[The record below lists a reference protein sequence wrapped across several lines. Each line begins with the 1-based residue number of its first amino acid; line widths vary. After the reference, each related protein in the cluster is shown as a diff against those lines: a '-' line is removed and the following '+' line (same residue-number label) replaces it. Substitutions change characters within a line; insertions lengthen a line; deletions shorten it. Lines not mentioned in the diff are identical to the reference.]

1 MKQLFHKLKKNIN
14 DMDKVL
20 LTVTVFL
27 FVFGLLNIVTAS
39 SRAVV
44 LRYNTSLYSFFY
56 KQAFNLILG
65 AIVSMIIVNIPT
77 KKYKS
82 WSIISFGLVLMLL
95 IYLSLYGT
103 VHKGSINW
111 IKIFGFT
118 LQPSELAKPTV
129 ILCLSVLFEMFTS
142 KLRNKNIKH
151 FDLIGIIVAVGCIF
165 PLMVFFQKD
174 LGTAII
180 LLSIFTVMFIASP
193 ILKTEKLKT
202 FGLGIV
208 VIGIAAGIIFVKTG
222 SILSKTQLERFDFY
236 DPCSKYESG
245 GYQICNGF
253 IAINSGGLVGVGVG
267 ESKQISYIPES
278 HTDSVFAI
286 IAEEYGFIGST
297 VIMGLYV
304 LILWRIISLSSRAN
318 TLKGKYICLG
328 VATYIFLHIFINLG
342 GLFGIM
348 PLTGVPLPFLSYGGS
363 FTLSLIIALSLVQR
377 VHIETKNQK
386 IKI

>member
-20 LTVTVFL
+20 LTVTIFL
-27 FVFGLLNIVTAS
+27 LVFGLLNIVTAS

-77 KKYKS
+77 KKYKA

-180 LLSIFTVMFIASP
+180 LLSIFTVMFFASP
-193 ILKTEKLKT
+193 ILRKEKLKT

-208 VIGIAAGIIFVKTG
+208 VIGIVAGIIFAKTG
-222 SILSKTQLERFDFY
+222 SVLSKTQLERFDFF

-297 VIMGLYV
+297 VIMGLYI

-386 IKI
+386 IRI

>member
-1 MKQLFHKLKKNIN
+1 MKQWFHKLKKNIN

-20 LTVTVFL
+20 LTVTIFL
-27 FVFGLLNIVTAS
+27 LVFGLLNIVTAS

-77 KKYKS
+77 KKYKA

-180 LLSIFTVMFIASP
+180 LLSIFTVMFFASP
-193 ILKTEKLKT
+193 ILRKEKLKT

-208 VIGIAAGIIFVKTG
+208 VIGIVAGIIFAKTG
-222 SILSKTQLERFDFY
+222 SVLSKTQLERFDFF

-297 VIMGLYV
+297 VIMGLYI

-386 IKI
+386 IRI

>member
-1 MKQLFHKLKKNIN
+1 MQNVNDVILYSLLYLVKK
-14 DMDKVL
+14 
-20 LTVTVFL
+20 
-27 FVFGLLNIVTAS
+27 LLNI
-39 SRAVV
+39 
-44 LRYNTSLYSFFY
+44 
-56 KQAFNLILG
+56 
-65 AIVSMIIVNIPT
+65 
-77 KKYKS
+77 
-82 WSIISFGLVLMLL
+82 LL
-95 IYLSLYGT
+95 D
-103 VHKGSINW
+103 V
-111 IKIFGFT
+111 
-118 LQPSELAKPTV
+118 
-129 ILCLSVLFEMFTS
+129 LSVLFEIFTS

-165 PLMVFFQKD
+165 PLIVFFQKD

-208 VIGIAAGIIFVKTG
+208 VIGIAAGIIFAKTG

-363 FTLSLIIALSLVQR
+363 FTLSLIVALSLVQR

>member
-77 KKYKS
+77 KKYKA

-180 LLSIFTVMFIASP
+180 LLSIFTVMFFASP
-193 ILKTEKLKT
+193 ILRKEKLKT

-208 VIGIAAGIIFVKTG
+208 VIGIVAGIIFAKTG
-222 SILSKTQLERFDFY
+222 SVLSKTQLERFDFF

-297 VIMGLYV
+297 VIMGLYI

-386 IKI
+386 IRI